1 MFYYFIDDPLISS
14 YSKSNY
20 YLIVREKHLARQA
33 AMPIFEVLF
42 AYTNKS
48 KELRRMFKSR
58 NIIKRKTIIF
68 KLGFIKRTLLFIGIL
83 ALLSLSS
90 PTPISAA
97 NDWDSA
103 LDNINSLYGN
113 YTSLQ
118 VTIKSN
124 TSNIQKL
131 RKQNNAILK
140 SINTV
145 IASTDK
151 ALLER
156 LASEVTTIQK
166 KHAPLLEQY
175 SILGKQSTAAKKAN
189 DPKTATLLDLKRNK
203 LKASVVQARA
213 EIKTKTDALA
223 AARKQTTLKLKPV
236 RDALAPV
243 TSLKKQITAEN
254 KNLTVAQKLRSEAD
268 SQYKTAVKQGDAV
281 TAATGMKS
289 SYEQMMRIHT
299 LQQRIYSWEQ
309 KIELALNLAKSKLP

>member
-1 MFYYFIDDPLISS
+1 
-14 YSKSNY
+14 
-20 YLIVREKHLARQA
+20 
-33 AMPIFEVLF
+33 
-42 AYTNKS
+42 
-48 KELRRMFKSR
+48 MFKSR
-58 NIIKRKTIIF
+58 NIITRKTNIF
-68 KLGFIKRTLLFIGIL
+68 KLGFIKGTILCIGIL
-83 ALLSLSS
+83 ALLSFSN

-131 RKQNNAILK
+131 RNQNNATLK

-156 LASEVTTIQK
+156 LASEVTIIQK

-243 TSLKKQITAEN
+243 KSLKKQITAEN

-281 TAATGMKS
+281 TAATGMKT
-289 SYEQMMRIHT
+289 SYEQMVRIHT
-299 LQQRIYSWEQ
+299 MQQRIYGWEQ
-309 KIELALNLAKSKLP
+309 KIELALSIAKSKLP